1 MNFIKMSTRS
11 TPNVKNA
18 KTSSQSSTAKFSTPT
33 NSTPVKPVRSTLSL
47 SKTVSSLPRTGFV
60 KQKSACDLRE
70 RYNLNGNDS
79 LNTAFTSTTPLS
91 RTLKDGLT
99 ASSSS
104 LGGTK
109 TKLAKNS
116 LFDDVK
122 RFQSPATKSLFGS
135 ASLKSLENGNR
146 TPECFSKVSF
156 DPNTPQSNRKNI
168 GQQRSS
174 QTDVKSKSKENSEVS
189 NLTVAV
195 RIRPMTAKECT
206 TSANVIF
213 VDENEVTVLAGTN
226 ADSSAGLS
234 YSFRYDSVFT
244 SYNSDDTNY
253 ANQETVFNG
262 TALPLIDKAFEG
274 YNACLF
280 AYGQT
285 GSGKSYSM
293 MGTDSGI
300 ITDYIYQNT
309 KLTNSYFKLFQLMT
323 RNQVRRQ
330 GSFLGF
336 VMNCFTELRECE
348 MNIQP
353 KLK

>member
-1 MNFIKMSTRS
+1 MNFIKMSARS

-33 NSTPVKPVRSTLSL
+33 NLTPIKPVRSTLSL
-47 SKTVSSLPRTGFV
+47 SKTVSSLPRAGFV

-70 RYNLNGNDS
+70 RYNSYGNDS
-79 LNTAFTSTTPLS
+79 LNTAFTSTTTLS
-91 RTLKDGLT
+91 RTPRDGLT

-104 LGGTK
+104 LSGTK
-109 TKLAKNS
+109 CKLAKTS

-135 ASLKSLENGNR
+135 ASLKCQENGNR
-146 TPECFSKVSF
+146 TPECFSKVSI
-156 DPNTPQSNRKNI
+156 DPNTPQSNKKNV

-174 QTDVKSKSKENSEVS
+174 QTDSSQANSVKSKSKENSEVS
-189 NLTVAV
+189 NLMVAV
-195 RIRPMTAKECT
+195 RVRPMTAKECT

-226 ADSSAGLS
+226 ADSSAGLT

-253 ANQETVFNG
+253 ANQEKVFNG

-293 MGTDSGI
+293 MGSDSGMI
-300 ITDYIYQNT
+300 WNYID
-309 KLTNSYFKLFQLMT
+309 
-323 RNQVRRQ
+323 RNKE
-330 GSFLGF
+330 F
-336 VMNCFTELRECE
+336 NN
-348 MNIQP
+348 NISIDFS
-353 KLK
+353 

>member
-1 MNFIKMSTRS
+1 MSTRS
-11 TPNVKNA
+11 TPNLKNA
-18 KTSSQSSTAKFSTPT
+18 KTSNQTSTAKFSTPT

-47 SKTVSSLPRTGFV
+47 SKTVSSLPRAGFA
-60 KQKSACDLRE
+60 KQKSACDLGE

-91 RTLKDGLT
+91 RTPKDGLT

-104 LGGTK
+104 LSGTK
-109 TKLAKNS
+109 SKFAKTS
-116 LFDDVK
+116 IFDDVK

-135 ASLKSLENGNR
+135 TALKIQENGNK

-156 DPNTPQSNRKNI
+156 DSNTPQSNKKNI
-168 GQQRSS
+168 GQQRNS
-174 QTDVKSKSKENSEVS
+174 QTDQTNSVKAKSKENSEVS
-189 NLTVAV
+189 NLMVAV
-195 RIRPMTAKECT
+195 RVRPMTAKECT

-253 ANQETVFNG
+253 ANQEKVFNG

-293 MGTDSGI
+293 MGSGTDSGMI
-300 ITDYIYQNT
+300 KNYTDQNRD
-309 KLTNSYFKLFQLMT
+309 LN
-323 RNQVRRQ
+323 N
-330 GSFLGF
+330 
-336 VMNCFTELRECE
+336 
-348 MNIQP
+348 NISIDFS
-353 KLK
+353 